1 MDPSAL
7 SSDLLTRHSGFLRS
21 LARGL
26 LGDDQLAED
35 ACQEALLAT
44 LREPPPEHVNPL
56 AWLATLTRR
65 AALRLRRSALRREVR
80 ESAVARAESQPS
92 SVDALAQAELMM
104 RVSEAVV
111 AMPEPYRLTLLAR
124 YYEELTPTA
133 IAARDG
139 ISVATVKSRLTRAHA
154 LLRERLDRA
163 HGDREQWRSNLAAL
177 CGLSMKEL
185 LVPAIAMKTSVKVGL
200 IAAALLAAFS
210 SVPFVL
216 DWSEPRAPVAAVEPA
231 VARVVAPQPELP
243 RPSRSRA
250 AVESNTSSQAS
261 HASIAA
267 PTLDAAAHTGI
278 LLHGFVRPVVGSD
291 KLTLPVH
298 LKLTDHLGAA
308 RETDAGADGAYSFEG
323 LSTGRHW
330 LFAQATSGGKART
343 TVDLNAASA
352 ERRLDI
358 QLMPELDILVSVVD
372 AAGNPIPKLPLI
384 AVATLEAPGEWLDE
398 ISGSSNNRFGFGEW
412 KAEAHT
418 DEFDVPEVIGRIR
431 LVMPPPLFV
440 SLLRQQRVVA
450 TQRVAAEQRS
460 VRFVLDPANSLL
472 GKSALRFRLIDAES
486 RTPLPEIQFQ
496 VVSSSPI
503 YFAKSGLDG
512 TFSGPAWPGWTS
524 LRIFSAEYGSP
535 ELSRRVEAGA
545 ETDFGD
551 IPLSRACSISGRV
564 VDGGGTGKPGIVFYA
579 DTASLS
585 RSAPGSPSTAVSV
598 ATDGSFRIDGLSRN
612 RYRLRFVPEETYA
625 FGASVVVVDLQAGSV
640 ENVMIKVERGTPLVV
655 CASDERWPLVHFD
668 VVDAQG
674 VTMFTSRLFGPEPQK
689 LPLAP
694 GQYEM
699 EVRVGGVVESPR
711 RKITIANDPVEL
723 SLP

>member
-7 SSDLLTRHSGFLRS
+7 SSDLLTRHSSFLRA

-26 LGDDQLAED
+26 LVDDQLAED

-65 AALRLRRSALRREVR
+65 AALRLRRSGIRREAR
-80 ESAVARAESQPS
+80 ESTVARAEAQPS
-92 SVDALAQAELMM
+92 GIDALAQAELMM
-104 RVSEAVV
+104 RVCEAVV
-111 AMPEPYRLTLLAR
+111 GMPEPYRLTLLAR

-133 IAARDG
+133 IATRDG
-139 ISVATVKSRLTRAHA
+139 LSVATVKSRLTRAHA
-154 LLRERLDRA
+154 LLRERLDRV
-163 HGDREQWRSNLAAL
+163 HGDREQWRSNLTAL

-185 LVPAIAMKTSVKVGL
+185 IVPAIAMKTSVKVGL
-200 IAAALLAAFS
+200 IAAALLAVFS

-231 VARVVAPQPELP
+231 VDRVVAPQPELP
-243 RPSRSRA
+243 TPSRSRA

-267 PTLDAAAHTGI
+267 PTLDAAAHTSI
-278 LLHGFVRPVVGSD
+278 LLYGFVRPVVGSD
-291 KLTLPVH
+291 KLALPVH
-298 LKLTDHLGAA
+298 LKLTDQLGEV

-358 QLMPELDILVSVVD
+358 QLTPELDILVSVVD
-372 AAGNPIPKLPLI
+372 SAGNPIPKLPLI

-398 ISGSSNNRFGFGEW
+398 ISGSSNNRFGFGDW

-418 DEFDVPEVIGRIR
+418 EEFDVPEVIGRIR

-440 SLLRQQRVVA
+440 SLLQQQRVVA

-472 GKSALRFRLIDAES
+472 GKSTLRFRLIDAES
-486 RTPLPEIQFQ
+486 RAPLPEIHFRLL
-496 VVSSSPI
+496 SST
-503 YFAKSGLDG
+503 YWGMTGLDG
-512 TFSGPAWPGWTS
+512 SFSGTAWPGWTS
-524 LRIFSAEYGSP
+524 LRIFSAKYGSP
-535 ELSRRVEAGA
+535 ELSRRVEAGVD
-545 ETDFGD
+545 TDFGD
-551 IPLSRACSISGRV
+551 IPLSSACSISGQV

-579 DTASLS
+579 DAASLL
-585 RSAPGSPSTAVSV
+585 RSAPGSPSIAVGV
-598 ATDGSFRIDGLSRN
+598 AKDGSFRIDGLSRN

-625 FGASVVVVDLQAGSV
+625 FGSSVVEVDLQAGSV
-640 ENVMIKVERGTPLVV
+640 ENVKIKVERGTPLVV
-655 CASDERWPLVHFD
+655 SATDERWPLVHFD
-668 VVDAQG
+668 VIDAKG
-674 VTMFTSRLFGPEPQK
+674 VTMFTSQLFGPEPQK
-689 LPLAP
+689 IPLAP

-699 EVRVGGVVESPR
+699 EVRIRGVVEGER
-711 RKITIANDPVEL
+711 RKITIADDPVEL